1 MRMKHY
7 YLYAILFILTSCF
20 IEPKKDIE
28 VHNNKKKE
36 LQKRDKHR
44 EKIVVRKK
52 INDFDYLKNLDGK
65 YPFEV
70 KLLENVLLQKKIKKL
85 IGNRFDFLKN
95 KWSTEV
101 PIKIEDG
108 FFIASGCEQH
118 NCNNTNFIIII
129 ELSTNKT
136 FVGIREENE
145 IEIFSD
151 SDFEPTQITDWKNG
165 VQ

>member
-52 INDFDYLKNLDGK
+52 NNDFDYLKNLDGK

-70 KLLENVLLQKKIKKL
+70 KLLENVLLQKKIKTPHAIPAHTFGDCPTL
-85 IGNRFDFLKN
+85 AD
-95 KWSTEV
+95 
-101 PIKIEDG
+101 
-108 FFIASGCEQH
+108 C
-118 NCNNTNFIIII
+118 FIIPQI
-129 ELSTNKT
+129 K
-136 FVGIREENE
+136 GKPGQ
-145 IEIFSD
+145 FSLH
-151 SDFEPTQITDWKNG
+151 Q
-165 VQ
+165 

>member
-28 VHNNKKKE
+28 VSYNKKE
-36 LQKRDKHR
+36 LQKRKQHR
-44 EKIVVRKK
+44 EKIVIQKK
-52 INDFDYLKNLDGK
+52 INDFDYLKNLAGK
-65 YPFEV
+65 YPFDV
-70 KLLENVLLQKKIKKL
+70 KLLENVLLQKKIKNL
-85 IGNRFDFLKN
+85 IGNRFYFLKN
-95 KWSTEV
+95 TWSTEV

-118 NCNNTNFIIII
+118 NCNNTNFIIVM
-129 ELSTNKT
+129 ELKTNKL

-145 IEIFSD
+145 IKIYSEG
-151 SDFEPTQITDWKNG
+151 DFEPKQITDWKNEIP
-165 VQ
+165 

>member
-1 MRMKHY
+1 MKHY
-7 YLYAILFILTSCF
+7 YLYAILFFLSSCF
-20 IEPKKDIE
+20 TEPKKNID
-28 VHNNKKKE
+28 VTNRKKTVIKKIN
-36 LQKRDKHR
+36 QKR
-44 EKIVVRKK
+44 EKIVIQKK

-65 YPFEV
+65 YPFDV

-95 KWSTEV
+95 TWSTEV

-129 ELSTNKT
+129 ELSTHKT
-136 FVGIREENE
+136 FVGVREENE

>member
-1 MRMKHY
+1 MKHY

-52 INDFDYLKNLDGK
+52 NNDFDYLKNLDGK

-108 FFIASGCEQH
+108 CFIASGCEQH